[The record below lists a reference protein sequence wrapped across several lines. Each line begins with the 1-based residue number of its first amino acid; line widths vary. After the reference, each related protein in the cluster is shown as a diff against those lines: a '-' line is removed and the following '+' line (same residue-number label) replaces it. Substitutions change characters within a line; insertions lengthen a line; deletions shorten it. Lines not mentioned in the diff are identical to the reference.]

1 MDYHGRIMNIA
12 DGRDG
17 FADMDVVRAYKS
29 GHRDARHAAA
39 EIANE
44 ADAEIA
50 RLRDALTHIAEYWN
64 RSENDTAMNDALFHM
79 IETAEGALAQAA
91 EVPNETV

>member
-39 EIANE
+39 ESFNVAV
-44 ADAEIA
+44 AGSLVMFDRMTKRQVA
-50 RLRDALTHIAEYWN
+50 
-64 RSENDTAMNDALFHM
+64 
-79 IETAEGALAQAA
+79 
-91 EVPNETV
+91 